1 MGRPENY
8 LKYPN
13 SFENEFS
20 ENWLEKLSVFFLIEK
35 QVSGIHL
42 TGKRM
47 RIDAIITPKDK
58 NNWKNKDIAFG
69 IEFKSPTKIDR
80 LHNQTNFMRQC
91 VDYSYTDFKNFGFI
105 PILSCPRFELDKTY
119 SDAKSLTALRH
130 FLNSFQVGE
139 LDNTHRGL
147 SIIFAEHHFIWE
159 NGSVHEGRYW
169 SLKKNFGSK

>member
-80 LHNQTNFMRQC
+80 LHNQTNFMRQI
-91 VDYSYTDFKNFGFI
+91 GRA
-105 PILSCPRFELDKTY
+105 SCRE
-119 SDAKSLTALRH
+119 R
-130 FLNSFQVGE
+130 V
-139 LDNTHRGL
+139 
-147 SIIFAEHHFIWE
+147 
-159 NGSVHEGRYW
+159 
-169 SLKKNFGSK
+169 